1 MCRIAFSSPRRPGG
15 FDSQDFL
22 SFVRTAND
30 ITEIVFVMCLPGGLL
45 RNRGGSRR
53 VSEEGAKE
61 GRGRN
66 QDQTKTTG
74 LESGSES

>member
-22 SFVRTAND
+22 PFVRTAND
-30 ITEIVFVMCLPGGLL
+30 ITEIVFVSVAPAGGLL
-45 RNRGGSRR
+45 RNGGGSRR

-66 QDQTKTTG
+66 QDQTNNRPGKWK
-74 LESGSES
+74 